1 MTRLLLIMMSCLLN
15 MACSD
20 DDSCMK
26 YGYALESKYNDQKF
40 ADRETRVGQPFI
52 IEQGYAVRDKLG
64 RELISEEDIYL
75 ILKNEMNETE
85 RNAILSEFGPY
96 LLYLS
101 MYTSVDQ
108 IKFYLDNGIDALV
121 HHKYLGVP
129 MASMFYYASKNKLP
143 KIHNKQIQKFKFFKD
158 YYQKRNIRSEIF
170 DDVEAFFEKCYL

>member
-26 YGYALESKYNDQKF
+26 YGFALEGKYSEQQL

-75 ILKNEMNETE
+75 LLKNEMNETE
-85 RNAILSEFGPY
+85 RNAILSEFGPF
-96 LLYLS
+96 LLYMS
-101 MYTSVDQ
+101 MNNSVDQ

-121 HHKYLGVP
+121 HHKDLGVP
-129 MASMFYYASKNKLP
+129 MANMFIYFAKERVPEL
-143 KIHNKQIQKFKFFKD
+143 HNKRIQKFKFFKD